1 MEQQRGGYGCR
12 PAINSFS
19 GWSGWIQHALGVDQ
33 AVYARHRWR
42 GRGKV
47 CKFGVCFES
56 AFTSDMR
63 CG

>member
-12 PAINSFS
+12 SAINSFI
-19 GWSGWIQHALGVDQ
+19 GWIQHALGVDQ
-33 AVYARHRWR
+33 AVYARHWWR

-47 CKFGVCFES
+47 CKFGVCFEC
-56 AFTSDMR
+56 AFSSDMR